1 LPLSGGGVMHAKASV
16 LIVDDDPVHLRIYG
30 WIIEAAGYH
39 ALPTLI
45 RFTGIEIPDAPVH
58 AVVLVYRPGMRC
70 HALEIAKLIQSRAA
84 NVPILVLSDVMDLPD
99 DVAPLVQ
106 GFIRKGDPA
115 KLVGQ
120 LHSFL
125 QPAA

>member
-1 LPLSGGGVMHAKASV
+1 
-16 LIVDDDPVHLRIYG
+16 VHLRIYG

-39 ALPTLI
+39 ALPTLV
-45 RFTGIEIPDAPVH
+45 RFTGVEIPEVPVD
-58 AVVLVYRPGMRC
+58 AVVLVYRPGMRG
-70 HALEIAKLIQSRAA
+70 HALEIAKLIQSRVP

-99 DVAPLVQ
+99 DLAPLAQ

-125 QPAA
+125 RSAA